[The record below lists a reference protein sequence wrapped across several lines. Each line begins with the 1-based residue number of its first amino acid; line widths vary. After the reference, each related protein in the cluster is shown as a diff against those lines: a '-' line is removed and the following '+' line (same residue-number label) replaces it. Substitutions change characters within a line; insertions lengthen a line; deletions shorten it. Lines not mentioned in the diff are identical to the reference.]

1 MARIDVRG
9 PTSGPQAAGDETL
22 ARRFAPRRLRW
33 QRWLWPWRAAAWAA
47 GLWCVRSSKRM
58 LDVFVAS
65 GVLLITAPVS
75 MSLIAASLVARRPPV
90 QRQAFLGRHA
100 RPRERYRF
108 SLPTG
113 RLGQLAAR
121 LGLDRLAVWVNV
133 FAGDLSLVG
142 PRPAAPG
149 ALALAGPQ
157 ARQRLEVRPGLISLW
172 WVRDRTRIAFDPE
185 DHIEAEYV
193 ASQSTLGDVG
203 LAARGLAAAL
213 YGGATAT
220 PAGQVRILGIPIA
233 NLSMEEA
240 VNAILAL
247 LDGDRAATVFF
258 TNPHCANLACADSE
272 YRQVLCRA
280 DLNLV
285 DGIGMRVAGRIL
297 GQDIAQNVNGTDLF
311 PRLCVALAASG
322 HGLFLLGGRPGVA
335 EGVRDWLTSHHP
347 GVRVCGWHHGYFT
360 PAEEPQVLAH
370 MAASGAH
377 LVLVAFG
384 VPHQE
389 KWLSAHMV
397 QTGARV
403 GMGVGGLFDFY
414 SGRLPRAPQWLRELG
429 LEWTYRLYQ
438 EPGRMWRRYLVG
450 NAAFLLRVLRQ
461 RWRSSDRPQAP
472 EAI

>member
-1 MARIDVRG
+1 MAHIDVRVPG
-9 PTSGPQAAGDETL
+9 TGPQTAGDEAIT
-22 ARRFAPRRLRW
+22 RRFEPRRVWW
-33 QRWLWPWRAAAWAA
+33 QRWLWPWRAATLAA
-47 GLWCVRSSKRM
+47 GLWCVRSSKRI
-58 LDVFVAS
+58 LDVVVAS
-65 GVLLITAPVS
+65 GVLLATAPFTVV
-75 MSLIAASLVARRPPV
+75 LVAASLLAGRPV
-90 QRQAFLGRHA
+90 LQREAFLGRHA
-100 RPRERYRF
+100 RLRERYRF
-108 SLPTG
+108 SLPGG
-113 RLGQLAAR
+113 RPGRWAAR
-121 LGLDRLAVWVNV
+121 LRLDRLGSWVNV

-157 ARQRLEVRPGLISLW
+157 ARQRLEVRPGLVSLW

-185 DHIEAEYV
+185 DHIEAEYI
-193 ASQSTLGDVG
+193 ANQSTLGDVG

-213 YGGATAT
+213 YGAAGSAPT
-220 PAGQVRILGIPIA
+220 GQVRILGIPIA
-233 NLSMEEA
+233 NLSMDEA
-240 VNAILAL
+240 VKAIMAR
-247 LDGDRAATVFF
+247 LDGDRPVTVFF
-258 TNPHCANLACADSE
+258 TNPHCANLACADSD
-272 YRQVLCRA
+272 YRQVLCQA

-285 DGIGMRVAGRIL
+285 DGIGMRIAGRIL

-311 PRLCVALAASG
+311 PRLCVAMAATG

-335 EGVRDWLTSHHP
+335 EGVRDWLASHHP
-347 GVRVCGWHHGYFT
+347 AVRVCGWHHGYFT
-360 PAEEPQVLAH
+360 PAEEPQLLAR

-384 VPHQE
+384 VPRQE
-389 KWLSAHMV
+389 KWLSAHLAE
-397 QTGARV
+397 TGARV

-461 RWRSSDRPQAP
+461 RWRSPNRPQAP